1 VTKRAYACEEMT
13 SQAAS
18 APTSSEIPGSLN
30 PTQRAKDW
38 KRLATEEFD
47 VLVVGG
53 GVTGVGC
60 ALDAVTRGLSVGL
73 IEQRDLAS
81 GTSSRSSKLLHGGLR
96 YLEQRDFALVREALH
111 ERSLLASSIC
121 PHLVRPVSFLL
132 PLTHRVWQRVYYGAG
147 VLLYELLALGRR
159 NPLPRHRHLS
169 RRTAMTLVPGFDDH
183 FLVGAIRY
191 YDAQIDD
198 ARHTLTVAR
207 TAARHGAAVVT
218 SAQLTGL
225 LREDDKCG
233 DDRVVGATITDV
245 ETGEEIEVRA
255 TKVVNATGVWLDE
268 IQDMIGGSELHV
280 TAAKG
285 VHIVVPREAID
296 SDSGLILRTPNS
308 VLFVI
313 PWGRHW
319 LIGTTDTS
327 YELDRAHPA
336 ASASDIDYILEHA
349 NHALRRPLTRADIVG
364 VYAGLRPLVSGEG
377 GDTARLSR
385 EHAVLEPVP
394 GLISIA
400 GGKYTTYRLMAA
412 DTIDMAADGLDR
424 KVPKSCTDRL
434 PLIGADQWSTFK
446 DNAARLAREY
456 ELTTEAV
463 DRLLWRHGSRVDD
476 VLALVANDATLGEE
490 LPGGGY
496 IAAEVVYAARH
507 EGALHLDDVLARRMR
522 ISIENDQRG
531 LLVAEQAAALMAPEL
546 GWNDD
551 RRRLEVERW
560 QTRIDAE
567 LAANAAPDDGTADE
581 FRQSAIDSRGLAD
594 A

>member
-1 VTKRAYACEEMT
+1 MRPYAWEAMT
-13 SQAAS
+13 SHAAS

-30 PTQRAKDW
+30 PAQRAKDW

-96 YLEQRDFALVREALH
+96 YLEQRDFALVREALR
-111 ERSLLASSIC
+111 ERGLLASFIC

-132 PLTHRVWQRVYYGAG
+132 PLTHRVWQRIYYGAG
-147 VLLYELLALGRR
+147 VFLYDLLALGRR

-169 RRTAMTLVPGFDDH
+169 RRTAMELVPDFDEN
-183 FLVGAIRY
+183 FLIGAIRY
-191 YDAQIDD
+191 FDAQVDD

-225 LREDDKCG
+225 LRDDKAGG
-233 DDRVVGATITDV
+233 DTVVGATVVDV
-245 ETGEEIEVRA
+245 ETGEEMEVRA
-255 TKVVNATGVWLDE
+255 SKVVNATGVWLDE
-268 IQDMIGGSELHV
+268 IQDMVGGSGLHV

-296 SDSGLILRTPNS
+296 SDSGLVLRTPNS

-319 LIGTTDTS
+319 LVGTTDTR

-336 ASASDIDYILEHA
+336 ASASDIEYILEHA
-349 NHALRRPLTRADIVG
+349 NRALRRPLTRDDIVG

-400 GGKYTTYRLMAA
+400 GGKYTTYRVMAA
-412 DTIDMAADGLDR
+412 DTIDMVVDGLDR

-434 PLIGADQWSTFK
+434 PLIGADQWNTFK
-446 DNAARLAREY
+446 DDAARLAREHG
-456 ELTTEAV
+456 LKTGAV
-463 DRLLWRHGSRVDD
+463 DRLLWRHGSRVND
-476 VLALVANDATLGEE
+476 VLALVSNDATLGEE

-507 EGALHLDDVLARRMR
+507 EGALHLDDLLARRMR

-546 GWNDD
+546 GWNED
-551 RRRLEVERW
+551 RTRVEVRRW

-567 LAANAAPDDGTADE
+567 LAANAAPDDGSADE
-581 FRQSAIDSRGLAD
+581 FRQAAIDSRGLAD